1 MSTKS
6 GKRPSFEDVH
16 YLLRPAKNVQRKMIC
31 EALARLEFL
40 RPLAEYR
47 YIGFG
52 AIYFGD
58 FSLFHRRLGIEK
70 MTTIEGN
77 LSAEDRVKF
86 NKPFDCIE
94 VEMGLSTS
102 VLPVLKLESQPNII
116 WFDYDGVLKDYV
128 RIDIRALAA
137 SAAPCSVI
145 IVTLDARWK
154 ALVETVD
161 SVEAPNPEEYK
172 ALSLAERITQL
183 TGDNRFLKADLVGD
197 NLSEAYRQSMQAE
210 MENGIS
216 ERNRELTESGSTNP
230 VHCKQL
236 FNFRYQ
242 DQAEMMT
249 VGWLIYSENDTPRVN
264 AAAFDNMDFHRDGK
278 DYFRIK
284 APKLTFHEVRVLNRH
299 LPCAN
304 PASIPVPVSDEYKA
318 DYTKI
323 YRYFPSF
330 AEADI

>member
-1 MSTKS
+1 
-6 GKRPSFEDVH
+6 
-16 YLLRPAKNVQRKMIC
+16 
-31 EALARLEFL
+31 
-40 RPLAEYR
+40 
-47 YIGFG
+47 
-52 AIYFGD
+52 
-58 FSLFHRRLGIEK
+58 

-77 LSAEDRVKF
+77 LSAEERVRF
-86 NKPFDCIE
+86 NRPFDCIK
-94 VEMGLSTS
+94 VEMGLSTA
-102 VLPVLKLESQPNII
+102 VLPNLNLEGQPNII

-128 RIDIRALAA
+128 RIDVRALAA

-154 ALVETVD
+154 ALVETVE

-172 ALSLAERITQL
+172 ALPLPEKITQL

-197 NLSEAYRQSMQAE
+197 NLTETYRQSMQAE

-216 ERNRELTESGSTNP
+216 ERNRELTESGNTNP
-230 VHCKQL
+230 IHFKQL

-249 VGWLIYSENDTPRVN
+249 VGWLIYSDEDTPKVN
-264 AAAFDNMDFHRDGK
+264 AAQFHKMDFYCDGEN
-278 DYFRIK
+278 YFRIR
-284 APKLTFHEVRVLNRH
+284 APKLTFHEVRQLNRY

-304 PASIPVPVSDEYKA
+304 PTSIPVPVSDEYKT